1 MARTSPCRDH
11 ACHLCCVNTRM
22 TLTEADV
29 ERLRSTGARRFFRR
43 NRDGVPQLVNRNGHC
58 VFLVDGHCS
67 VYEHRPEGCR
77 LYPLILDL
85 DLDQVVRD
93 DFCPWRDEFEFTAE
107 DAGAVR
113 ESVAAEAREA
123 SGRRRKPEGA
133 GN

>member
-1 MARTSPCRDH
+1 
-11 ACHLCCVNTRM
+11 M

-29 ERLRSTGARRFFRR
+29 AALRSTGARRFSRR
-43 NRDGVPQLVNRNGHC
+43 NQDGISQLVNRDGHC
-58 VFLVDGHCS
+58 VFLVDGSCS

-107 DAGAVR
+107 DSAAVR

-123 SGRRRKPEGA
+123 APRRRTRG
-133 GN
+133 

>member
-22 TLTEADV
+22 TLTEADIA
-29 ERLRSTGARRFFRR
+29 RLEGAGRSGFSFL
-43 NRDGVPQLVNRNGHC
+43 NDDGVPQLRNRDGHC
-58 VFLVDGHCS
+58 VFLVDGRCS
-67 VYEHRPEGCR
+67 VYRHRPEGCR

-93 DFCPWRDEFEFTAE
+93 DFCPFADEFGFSPKDTV
-107 DAGAVR
+107 AVR

-123 SGRRRKPEGA
+123 ARRRRTRD
-133 GN
+133 

>member
-1 MARTSPCRDH
+1 
-11 ACHLCCVNTRM
+11 M

-29 ERLRSTGARRFFRR
+29 AALRSTGARRFSRR

-85 DLDQVVRD
+85 DLDEVVRD
-93 DFCPWRDEFEFTAE
+93 DFCPYADEFEFTAG
-107 DAGAVR
+107 DPIAVR

-123 SGRRRKPEGA
+123 SRRRLGPGGA
-133 GN
+133 GD